1 MKIAVIDDYQNA
13 FKTLKCF
20 PKLSGHEVVVY
31 TDPETNLEKIAER
44 LKDVDAVLLTQQRT
58 AFPRAL
64 IEKLP
69 KLKLIGQTGRAATH
83 VDLQACTEN
92 GIVVS
97 AGGSGNSNATAEL
110 TWGLILSALRNLP
123 YEVKRLKEG
132 HWQSTLGLGINGKT
146 LGIYAYG
153 KIGSI
158 VAGVG
163 RAFGARVVGIY
174 AYGKIGSIVAGVG
187 RAFGARVVCWGRE
200 GSTGR
205 AKAAGLE
212 VAKSREEFFAEAD
225 ILSLHLP
232 LNKDTRGIV
241 TAADL
246 ARMKPTALIVNA
258 SRSGLIVKGALEE
271 ALKAGRP
278 GRASVD
284 VYDQEPVLGADHPLL
299 KMNNVTCTPH
309 LGYVTRESYEE
320 YYAVVVDDILAFAAG
335 KPNHVLNPAALKS

>member
-13 FKTLKCF
+13 FKTLKCY
-20 PKLSGHEVVVY
+20 PKLAGHEVVIY
-31 TDPETNLEKIAER
+31 TEPETNVEKIAER
-44 LKDVDAVLLTQQRT
+44 LKDADAVILTQQRT

-69 KLKLIGQTGRAATH
+69 KLKLIGQTGRAASH
-83 VDLQACTEN
+83 VDLEACTDR
-92 GIVVS
+92 GVVVS

-123 YEVKRLKEG
+123 FEVKRLKEG
-132 HWQSTLGLGINGKT
+132 RWQSTLGIGVNGKT

-163 RAFGARVVGIY
+163 
-174 AYGKIGSIVAGVG
+174 K
-187 RAFGARVVCWGRE
+187 AFGARVVCWGRE

-205 AKAAGLE
+205 AKAAGFD
-212 VAKSREEFFAEAD
+212 VAKSREEFFADCD
-225 ILSLHLP
+225 IISLHLP

-241 TAADL
+241 TRDDL
-246 ARMKPTALIVNA
+246 ARMKPTALLVNP
-258 SRSGLIVKGALEE
+258 SRSGLIAKGALEE

-278 GRASVD
+278 GRAAVD

-299 KMNNVTCTPH
+299 KMDNVTCTPH

-320 YYAVVVDDILAFAAG
+320 YYAVVVDDIVAFAAG
-335 KPNHVLNPAALKS
+335 KPNHVLNPDVLGKK

>member
-13 FKTLKCF
+13 FKTLKCYL
-20 PKLSGHEVVVY
+20 KLAGHEVVIY
-31 TDPETNLEKIAER
+31 TEPETNVEKIAER
-44 LKDVDAVLLTQQRT
+44 LKDADAVILTQQRT

-69 KLKLIGQTGRAATH
+69 KLKLIGQTGRAASH
-83 VDLQACTEN
+83 VDLEACTDR
-92 GIVVS
+92 GVVVS

-123 YEVKRLKEG
+123 FEVKRLKEG
-132 HWQSTLGLGINGKT
+132 RWQSTLGIGVNGKT

-163 RAFGARVVGIY
+163 
-174 AYGKIGSIVAGVG
+174 K
-187 RAFGARVVCWGRE
+187 AFGARVVCWGRE

-205 AKAAGLE
+205 AKAAGFD
-212 VAKSREEFFAEAD
+212 VAKSREEFFAECD
-225 ILSLHLP
+225 IISLHLP
-232 LNKDTRGIV
+232 LNKETRGIV
-241 TAADL
+241 TRDDL
-246 ARMKPTALIVNA
+246 GRMKPTGLLVNP
-258 SRSGLIVKGALEE
+258 SRSGLIAKGALED

-278 GRASVD
+278 GRAAVD

-299 KMNNVTCTPH
+299 KMDNVTCTPH

-320 YYAVVVDDILAFAAG
+320 YYATVVDDIVAFAAG
-335 KPNHVLNPAALKS
+335 KPNHVLNSDAVGKK

>member
-58 AFPRAL
+58 GFSRAL

-69 KLKLIGQTGRAATH
+69 KLKLIGQTGRAESH
-83 VDLQACTEN
+83 VDLEACTEK

-123 YEVKRLKEG
+123 FEVRRLKEG
-132 HWQSTLGLGINGKT
+132 HWQSTLGIGVNGKT

-158 VAGVG
+158 VAAAGK
-163 RAFGARVVGIY
+163 AFGARVI
-174 AYGKIGSIVAGVG
+174 
-187 RAFGARVVCWGRE
+187 CWGRE

-205 AKAAGLE
+205 AKAAGFE
-212 VAKSREEFFAEAD
+212 VAKSREEFFAECD
-225 ILSLHLP
+225 IISLHLP
-232 LNKDTRGIV
+232 LNKETRGIV
-241 TAADL
+241 TRDDL
-246 ARMKPTALIVNA
+246 ARMKPTALMVNA

-278 GRASVD
+278 GRAAVD

-299 KMNNVTCTPH
+299 KMDNVTCTPH

-320 YYAVVVDDILAFAAG
+320 YYAVVVDDIVAFAAG
-335 KPNHVLNPAALKS
+335 KPNHVLNPDVFGKK

>member
-13 FKTLKCF
+13 FKTLKCYQN
-20 PKLSGHEVVVY
+20 LAGHEVVIY
-31 TDPETNLEKIAER
+31 TEPETNVEKIAER
-44 LKDVDAVLLTQQRT
+44 LKDADAVILTQQRT

-69 KLKLIGQTGRAATH
+69 KLKLIGQTGRAASH
-83 VDLQACTEN
+83 VDLEACTDR
-92 GIVVS
+92 GVVVS

-123 YEVKRLKEG
+123 FEVKRLKEG
-132 HWQSTLGLGINGKT
+132 RWQSTLGIGVNGKT

-163 RAFGARVVGIY
+163 KAFGAC
-174 AYGKIGSIVAGVG
+174 
-187 RAFGARVVCWGRE
+187 VVCWGRE

-205 AKAAGLE
+205 AKAAGFD
-212 VAKSREEFFAEAD
+212 VAKSREEFFAECD
-225 ILSLHLP
+225 IISLHLP

-241 TAADL
+241 TRDDL
-246 ARMKPTALIVNA
+246 ARMKPTALLVNP
-258 SRSGLIVKGALEE
+258 SRSGLIAKGALEE

-278 GRASVD
+278 GRAAVD

-299 KMNNVTCTPH
+299 KMDNVTCTPH

-320 YYAVVVDDILAFAAG
+320 YYAVVVDDIVAFAAG
-335 KPNHVLNPAALKS
+335 KPNHVLNPDVLGKK

>member
-20 PKLSGHEVVVY
+20 PKLSGHEVVVF
-31 TDPETNLEKIAER
+31 TDPETNLDKLAER
-44 LKDVDAVLLTQQRT
+44 LRDADAVVLTQQRT
-58 AFPRAL
+58 YFPRAL
-64 IEKLP
+64 VEKLP
-69 KLKLIGQTGRAATH
+69 NLKLIGQTGRAATH
-83 VDLQACTEN
+83 VDLAACTEK

-97 AGGSGNSNATAEL
+97 AGGAGNSNATAEL
-110 TWGLILSALRNLP
+110 TWGLILGALRNLP
-123 YEVKRLKEG
+123 LEVKNLKEG
-132 HWQSTLGLGINGKT
+132 RWQSTLGIGINGKT

-163 RAFGARVVGIY
+163 
-174 AYGKIGSIVAGVG
+174 K
-187 RAFGARVVCWGRE
+187 AFGARVVCWGRE

-205 AKAAGLE
+205 ARAAGFE
-212 VAKSREEFFAEAD
+212 VAGSREEFFASAD

-241 TAADL
+241 TRADL
-246 ARMKPTALIVNA
+246 ARMKPTALLVNA
-258 SRSGLIVKGALEE
+258 SRSGLIEKGALED

-278 GRASVD
+278 GRAAVD

-299 KMNNVTCTPH
+299 KMDNVTCTPH

-335 KPNHVLNPAALKS
+335 KPSHMLNPEALAKR

>member
-13 FKTLKCF
+13 FKTLKCY
-20 PKLSGHEVVVY
+20 PKLAGHEVVIY
-31 TDPETNLEKIAER
+31 TEPETNVEKIAER
-44 LKDVDAVLLTQQRT
+44 LKDADAVILTQQRT

-69 KLKLIGQTGRAATH
+69 KLKLIGQTGRAASH
-83 VDLQACTEN
+83 VDLEACTDR
-92 GIVVS
+92 GVVVS

-123 YEVKRLKEG
+123 FEVKRLKEG
-132 HWQSTLGLGINGKT
+132 RWQSTLGIGVNGKT

-163 RAFGARVVGIY
+163 
-174 AYGKIGSIVAGVG
+174 K
-187 RAFGARVVCWGRE
+187 AFGARVVCWGRE

-205 AKAAGLE
+205 AKAAGFD
-212 VAKSREEFFAEAD
+212 VAKSREEFFAECD
-225 ILSLHLP
+225 IISLHLP

-241 TAADL
+241 TRDDL
-246 ARMKPTALIVNA
+246 ARMKPTALLVNP
-258 SRSGLIVKGALEE
+258 SRSGLIAKGALEE

-278 GRASVD
+278 GKRRW
-284 VYDQEPVLGADHPLL
+284 
-299 KMNNVTCTPH
+299 MFTT
-309 LGYVTRESYEE
+309 
-320 YYAVVVDDILAFAAG
+320 
-335 KPNHVLNPAALKS
+335 KSRCSAPIIRCSRWTT

>member
-13 FKTLKCF
+13 FRTLKSY
-20 PKLSGHEVVVY
+20 PKLSEHEVVVF
-31 TDPETNLEKIAER
+31 TDTETDIGKLADR
-44 LKDVDAVLLTQQRT
+44 LKDADAVVLTQQRSS
-58 AFPRAL
+58 FPRVL
-64 IEKLP
+64 IERLP

-83 VDLQACTEN
+83 VDLDACTEK

-97 AGGSGNSNATAEL
+97 AGGTGNSNATAEL

-123 YEVKRLKEG
+123 FEVKRLEEG
-132 HWQSTLGLGINGKT
+132 HWQSTLGIGVNGKT

-158 VAGVG
+158 VA
-163 RAFGARVVGIY
+163 AA
-174 AYGKIGSIVAGVG
+174 GK
-187 RAFGARVVCWGRE
+187 AFGARVVCWGRE

-205 AKAAGLE
+205 AKAAGFE
-212 VAKSREEFFAEAD
+212 VAESREDFFARSD

-232 LNKDTRGIV
+232 LNKDTQAIV
-241 TAADL
+241 TRDDL
-246 ARMKPTALIVNA
+246 ARMKPTALIVNP
-258 SRSGLIVKGALEE
+258 SRAGLIAPGALVE

-278 GRASVD
+278 GMAAVD
-284 VYDQEPVLGADHPLL
+284 VYEREPVIGADHPLL

-309 LGYVTRESYEE
+309 LGYVTREGYEE

-335 KPNHVLNPAALKS
+335 KPQNVLNPQAIAKK

>member
-31 TDPETNLEKIAER
+31 TDPETDLAKLAER
-44 LKDVDAVLLTQQRT
+44 LKDADAIVLTQQRT
-58 AFPRAL
+58 YFPRAL

-69 KLKLIGQTGRAATH
+69 KLKIIGQTGRAATH
-83 VDLQACTEN
+83 VDLAACTEK
-92 GIVVS
+92 GIVVL
-97 AGGSGNSNATAEL
+97 AGGAGNPNATAEL
-110 TWGLILSALRNLP
+110 TWGLILSALRKLP
-123 YEVKRLKEG
+123 LEVKRLKEG
-132 HWQSTLGLGINGKT
+132 QWQSTLGIGVNGKT

-158 VAGVG
+158 VA
-163 RAFGARVVGIY
+163 AA
-174 AYGKIGSIVAGVG
+174 GK
-187 RAFGARVVCWGRE
+187 AFGARVVCWGRE

-205 AKAAGLE
+205 AKAAGFE
-212 VAKSREEFFAEAD
+212 VAKSREEFFIEAD
-225 ILSLHLP
+225 IVSLHLP

-241 TAADL
+241 ARDDL

-258 SRSGLIVKGALEE
+258 SRAGLIADGALVE

-278 GRASVD
+278 GMAAVD
-284 VYDQEPVLGADHPLL
+284 VYEKEPVLGANHPLL
-299 KMNNVTCTPH
+299 KMDNVTCTPH

-320 YYAVVVDDILAFAAG
+320 YYAVVVDDIVAFAAG
-335 KPNHVLNPAALKS
+335 KPSNVLNPEAIHKK

>member
-20 PKLSGHEVVVY
+20 PKLSGHEVVVF
-31 TDPETNLEKIAER
+31 TDPETNLDKIAAR
-44 LKDVDAVLLTQQRT
+44 LKDADALVLTQQRT

-83 VDLQACTEN
+83 VDLVACTEK

-97 AGGSGNSNATAEL
+97 AGGSGRSNPTAEL
-110 TWGLILSALRNLP
+110 TWGLILSALRKLP
-123 YEVKRLKEG
+123 YEIRRLKEG
-132 HWQSTLGLGINGKT
+132 HWQSTLGVSVHDKT
-146 LGIYAYG
+146 IGIYAYG

-163 RAFGARVVGIY
+163 
-174 AYGKIGSIVAGVG
+174 K
-187 RAFGARVVCWGRE
+187 AFGARVVCWGRE

-205 AKAAGLE
+205 ARAAGFE

-241 TAADL
+241 TRDDL
-246 ARMKPTALIVNA
+246 AWMKPTALIVNA
-258 SRSGLIVKGALEE
+258 SRAGLIAKGALEE

-278 GRASVD
+278 GMAAVD
-284 VYDQEPVLGADHPLL
+284 VYDVEPVLGADHPLL
-299 KMNNVTCTPH
+299 KMDNVTCTPH
-309 LGYVTRESYEE
+309 LGYVTRETYEE
-320 YYAVVVDDILAFAAG
+320 YYAAVVDDIVAFAAG
-335 KPNHVLNPAALKS
+335 TPAHVLNPDALGRK

>member
-13 FKTLKCF
+13 FRTLKCY
-20 PKLSGHEVVVY
+20 PKLAGHEVMIY
-31 TDPETNLEKIAER
+31 TDPETDINKLAER
-44 LKDVDAVLLTQQRT
+44 LKDADAVLLTQQRT
-58 AFPRAL
+58 YFPRAL

-83 VDLQACTEN
+83 VDLEACTER
-92 GIVVS
+92 GVVVS

-123 YEVKRLKEG
+123 FEVKRLKDG
-132 HWQSTLGLGINGKT
+132 HWQSTLGIGVNGKT

-163 RAFGARVVGIY
+163 
-174 AYGKIGSIVAGVG
+174 K
-187 RAFGARVVCWGRE
+187 AFGARVVCWGRE

-205 AKAAGLE
+205 ARAAGFE
-212 VAKSREEFFAEAD
+212 VAKGREEFFAEAD
-225 ILSLHLP
+225 IISLHLP

-241 TAADL
+241 TGNDL
-246 ARMKPTALIVNA
+246 ARMKPSALLVNP
-258 SRSGLIVKGALEE
+258 SRSGLIAKGALEE
-271 ALKAGRP
+271 ALRVGRP
-278 GRASVD
+278 GRAAVD
-284 VYDQEPVLGADHPLL
+284 VYDQEPVLGAAHPLL
-299 KMNNVTCTPH
+299 KMDNVTCTPH

-335 KPNHVLNPAALKS
+335 KPNHVLNPDALKK

>member
-1 MKIAVIDDYQNA
+1 MKIAIIDDYQNA
-13 FKTLKCF
+13 FKTLKCYS
-20 PKLSGHEVVVY
+20 KLSGHEVIVY
-31 TDPETNLEKIAER
+31 TDTEKDPARLAER
-44 LKDVDAVLLTQQRT
+44 LKDADVVLLTQQRS
-58 AFPRAL
+58 AFPRAV
-64 IEKLP
+64 IERLP

-83 VDLQACTEN
+83 VDLAACTEK

-97 AGGSGNSNATAEL
+97 AGGSGNPTATAEL

-123 YEVKRLKEG
+123 YEVRRLKEG
-132 HWQSTLGLGINGKT
+132 HWQSTLGITIHGKT
-146 LGIYAYG
+146 LGIYAFG

-158 VAGVG
+158 IAGVG
-163 RAFGARVVGIY
+163 
-174 AYGKIGSIVAGVG
+174 K
-187 RAFGARVVCWGRE
+187 AFGARVVCWGRE

-205 AKAAGLE
+205 AKAAGFD
-212 VAKSREEFFAEAD
+212 VAKNREDFFAEAD

-241 TAADL
+241 TRDDL

-258 SRSGLIVKGALEE
+258 SRSGLIVTGALVE

-278 GRASVD
+278 GLAAVD
-284 VYDQEPVLGADHPLL
+284 VYDEEPVGANEPLI

-320 YYAVVVDDILAFAAG
+320 YYAVVVEDILAFAAG
-335 KPNHVLNPAALKS
+335 NPSHVLNPDALEKK

>member
-13 FKTLKCF
+13 FKTLKCY
-20 PKLSGHEVVVY
+20 PKLSDHEVVIY
-31 TDPETNLEKIAER
+31 TDAETKLDKLAER
-44 LKDVDAVLLTQQRT
+44 LKDADAVVLTQHRT

-69 KLKLIGQTGRAATH
+69 KLKLIGQTGRAASH
-83 VDLQACTEN
+83 VDLEACTER

-123 YEVKRLKEG
+123 FEVRRLKEG
-132 HWQSTLGLGINGKT
+132 HWQSTLGIGVNGKT

-158 VAGVG
+158 VA
-163 RAFGARVVGIY
+163 AA
-174 AYGKIGSIVAGVG
+174 GK
-187 RAFGARVVCWGRE
+187 AFGARVVCWGRE

-205 AKAAGLE
+205 AKAAGFE

-241 TAADL
+241 TRDDL
-246 ARMKPTALIVNA
+246 TRMKPSALIVNP
-258 SRSGLIVKGALEE
+258 SRAGLIAKAALAD
-271 ALKAGRP
+271 ALRAGRP
-278 GRASVD
+278 GMAAVD
-284 VYDQEPVLGADHPLL
+284 VYEEEPVIGADHALI
-299 KMNNVTCTPH
+299 KMDNVTCTPH

-320 YYAVVVDDILAFAAG
+320 YYAVVVEDILAYAAG
-335 KPNHVLNPAALKS
+335 KPNHVLNPEALAGR

>member
-20 PKLSGHEVVVY
+20 PKLSSHEVVVY
-31 TDPETNLEKIAER
+31 TDPETDLTKIAER
-44 LKDVDAVLLTQQRT
+44 LKDADAVVLTQQRT
-58 AFPRAL
+58 YFPRAL

-69 KLKLIGQTGRAATH
+69 KLRLIGQTGRAATH
-83 VDLQACTEN
+83 VDLAACTEK

-97 AGGSGNSNATAEL
+97 AGGAGNPNATAEL

-123 YEVKRLKEG
+123 FEVRRLKEG
-132 HWQSTLGLGINGKT
+132 RWQSTLGIGVNGKT

-158 VAGVG
+158 VAAAG
-163 RAFGARVVGIY
+163 RAFGA
-174 AYGKIGSIVAGVG
+174 K
-187 RAFGARVVCWGRE
+187 VVCWGRE

-205 AKAAGLE
+205 AKAAGFE
-212 VAKSREEFFAEAD
+212 VAKSREEFFSGAD
-225 ILSLHLP
+225 IVSLHLP

-241 TAADL
+241 TRDDL
-246 ARMKPTALIVNA
+246 ARMKPSALIVNA
-258 SRSGLIVKGALEE
+258 SRAGLIADGALVE

-278 GRASVD
+278 GMAAVD
-284 VYDQEPVLGADHPLL
+284 VYEQEPVLGVNHPLL
-299 KMNNVTCTPH
+299 KMDNVICTPH

-320 YYAVVVDDILAFAAG
+320 YYAVVVDDIVAFAAG
-335 KPNHVLNPAALKS
+335 KLSNVLNPEAIGKK

>member
-13 FKTLKCF
+13 FKTLKCY
-20 PKLSGHEVVVY
+20 PKLAGHEVVIY
-31 TDPETNLEKIAER
+31 TEPETNGEKIAER
-44 LKDVDAVLLTQQRT
+44 LKDADAVILTQQRT

-69 KLKLIGQTGRAATH
+69 KLKLIGQTGRAASH
-83 VDLQACTEN
+83 VDLEACTDR
-92 GIVVS
+92 GVVVS

-123 YEVKRLKEG
+123 FEVKRLKEG
-132 HWQSTLGLGINGKT
+132 QWQSTLGIGVNGKT

-163 RAFGARVVGIY
+163 KAFGARVM
-174 AYGKIGSIVAGVG
+174 
-187 RAFGARVVCWGRE
+187 CWGRE

-205 AKAAGLE
+205 AKAAGFD
-212 VAKSREEFFAEAD
+212 VAKSREEFFAECD
-225 ILSLHLP
+225 IISLHLP
-232 LNKDTRGIV
+232 LNKETRGIV
-241 TAADL
+241 TRDDL
-246 ARMKPTALIVNA
+246 GRMKPTGLLVNP
-258 SRSGLIVKGALEE
+258 SRSGLIAKGALED

-278 GRASVD
+278 GRAAVD

-299 KMNNVTCTPH
+299 KMDNVTCTPH

-320 YYAVVVDDILAFAAG
+320 YYATVVDDIVAFAAG
-335 KPNHVLNPAALKS
+335 KPNHVLNPDVFGKK

>member
-20 PKLSGHEVVVY
+20 PKLSGHDVAVY
-31 TDPETNLEKIAER
+31 TDPETDIGRLAER
-44 LKDVDAVLLTQQRT
+44 LKDADVVLLTQQRT

-83 VDLQACTEN
+83 VDLEACTEK

-97 AGGSGNSNATAEL
+97 AGGAGNPTATAEL
-110 TWGLILSALRNLP
+110 TWGLILSALRKLP
-123 YEVKRLKEG
+123 FEVKRLREG
-132 HWQSTLGLGINGKT
+132 QWQSTLGTGVHGKT
-146 LGIYAYG
+146 IGIYAYG

-158 VAGVG
+158 VANVG
-163 RAFGARVVGIY
+163 RAFG
-174 AYGKIGSIVAGVG
+174 S
-187 RAFGARVVCWGRE
+187 RVVCWGRE

-205 AKAAGLE
+205 AKAAGFE
-212 VAKSREEFFAEAD
+212 VAQSREEFFSEAD

-241 TAADL
+241 TRDDL
-246 ARMKPTALIVNA
+246 ARMKPTALLVNA
-258 SRSGLIVKGALEE
+258 SRSGLITKGALED

-278 GRASVD
+278 GSAAVD

-299 KMNNVTCTPH
+299 KMENVTCTPH

-320 YYAVVVDDILAFAAG
+320 YYAVVVDDIVSFAAG
-335 KPNHVLNPAALKS
+335 KPSNVLNPEAIGKK

>member
-1 MKIAVIDDYQNA
+1 MKIVVIDDYQNA
-13 FKTLKCF
+13 FKTLKCYA
-20 PKLSGHEVVVY
+20 KLSGHEVIVY
-31 TDPETNLEKIAER
+31 TDTEKDPERLAER
-44 LKDVDAVLLTQQRT
+44 LKDADVVLLTQQRS
-58 AFPRAL
+58 AFPRAV
-64 IEKLP
+64 IERLP

-83 VDLQACTEN
+83 VDLAACTEK

-97 AGGSGNSNATAEL
+97 AGGSGNPNATAEI

-123 YEVKRLKEG
+123 YEVRRLKEG
-132 HWQSTLGLGINGKT
+132 HWQSTLGIAIHGKT
-146 LGIYAYG
+146 LGIYAFG

-163 RAFGARVVGIY
+163 KAFGT
-174 AYGKIGSIVAGVG
+174 
-187 RAFGARVVCWGRE
+187 RVVCWGRE

-205 AKAAGLE
+205 ARAGGFE

-241 TAADL
+241 TRDDL
-246 ARMKPTALIVNA
+246 ARMKSTALIVNA
-258 SRSGLIVKGALEE
+258 SRSGLIATGALVD

-278 GRASVD
+278 GFAAVD
-284 VYDQEPVLGADHPLL
+284 VYDEEPVGANEPLI
-299 KMNNVTCTPH
+299 KMSNVTCTPH

-320 YYAVVVDDILAFAAG
+320 YYAVVVEDILAFAAG
-335 KPNHVLNPAALKS
+335 KPSHVLNPEALGKK

>member
-31 TDPETNLEKIAER
+31 TDPETDIGKLADR
-44 LKDVDAVLLTQQRT
+44 LKDADAVVLTQQRT
-58 AFPRAL
+58 YFPRAL

-83 VDLQACTEN
+83 VDLQACTEK

-123 YEVKRLKEG
+123 FEVRRLKEG
-132 HWQSTLGLGINGKT
+132 HWQSTLGIGVNGKT

-158 VAGVG
+158 VA
-163 RAFGARVVGIY
+163 AA
-174 AYGKIGSIVAGVG
+174 GK
-187 RAFGARVVCWGRE
+187 AFGARVVCWGRE

-205 AKAAGLE
+205 AKAAGFE
-212 VAKSREEFFAEAD
+212 VAKNREDFFAEAD

-241 TAADL
+241 TRDDL
-246 ARMKPTALIVNA
+246 ARMKPTALLVNP
-258 SRSGLIVKGALEE
+258 SRSGLIAKGALED

-278 GRASVD
+278 GRAAVD
-284 VYDQEPVLGADHPLL
+284 VYDQEPVLGAEHPLL
-299 KMNNVTCTPH
+299 KMDNVTCTPH

-320 YYAVVVDDILAFAAG
+320 YYAVVVDDIVAFAAG
-335 KPNHVLNPAALKS
+335 KARNVLNPDVFGKK